1 VNLSGYGYDL
11 TQYAADSLP
20 SGTFE
25 MSLAANASLAPDVGI
40 SDVIASLSHIVK
52 LNTLTGKAAIAAD
65 MDGSGDIGISDV
77 ISQLRQIVKL
87 ESSSGFKA
95 VVETNEGYTDQLS
108 SDLIEQP
115 LSWVAMG
122 DVDSSYT
129 LDIV

>member
-1 VNLSGYGYDL
+1 MNLSGYGYDL
-11 TQYAADSLP
+11 TQYAADILP

-25 MSLAANASLAPDVGI
+25 MTLVASANLAPDVGI
-40 SDVIASLSHIVK
+40 SDVIASLRHIVK
-52 LNTLTGKAAIAAD
+52 LDTLTGKSAIAAD

-95 VVETNEGYTDQLS
+95 VVETSDGYTDQLNA
-108 SDLIEQP
+108 DLLEQP
-115 LSWVAMG
+115 LTWVAMG